1 MVIALDAAKTV
12 PNSAYRLGRSLDDKH
27 LQVYLK
33 RIYLQIQSKK
43 NSNDS
48 ILNYFGIGFKS
59 GRMAYL

>member
-48 ILNYFGIGFKS
+48 IL
-59 GRMAYL
+59 GRDPLIY